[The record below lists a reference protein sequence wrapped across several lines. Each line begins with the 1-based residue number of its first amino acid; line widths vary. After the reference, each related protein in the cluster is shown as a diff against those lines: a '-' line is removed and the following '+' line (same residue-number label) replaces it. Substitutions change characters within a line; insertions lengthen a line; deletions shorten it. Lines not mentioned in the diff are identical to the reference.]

1 MPSSCV
7 MYAPSVE
14 RLALLVGLILGELAK
29 QMAIIN
35 ASFGDQV
42 VVDDLFVHVREEHL
56 LLVDETFEDLGVQFF
71 ALSLSL
77 TQSLAIVADTLL
89 KDLKT
94 VVTKLVVKLSQIRDG
109 THGGEN
115 GVVLDGVAFW
125 TE

>member
-1 MPSSCV
+1 

-29 QMAIIN
+29 QMAIID
-35 ASFGDQV
+35 ASFGDQF

-77 TQSLAIVADTLL
+77 TQTLAIVADTLL

-109 THGGEN
+109 THCGEN